1 MTPPDA
7 TDSMDALNVNA
18 RKLHRAA
25 RVRGAA
31 LAQLWLHRGN
41 WRLPVPRALMRRE
54 RDTQLSELM
63 PALSVISL
71 MVGALV
77 FVTLPSALGSS
88 YMTALATLWP
98 VWVIQA
104 APIAAAQVLA
114 MQRAPTLA
122 LELSQRHGNGEFA
135 ALALMQSSPAAWPCV
150 PLLAAHTA
158 LTVAASYLLIA
169 LTLLLGFASA
179 FVLAVGDLRQ
189 AADAVF
195 VLVTPLD
202 FLRSGIAAAVLGFTC
217 SLSAMLF
224 AWPGTQTAAAAVD
237 AHRLG
242 LRAMAVSSASIIAMA
257 VAFNWVMGLLGF
269 LKWW

>member
-1 MTPPDA
+1 MTPDI
-7 TDSMDALNVNA
+7 LNANA
-18 RKLHRAA
+18 QKLHLAA
-25 RVRGAA
+25 RVRAEA
-31 LAQLWLHRGN
+31 LTQLWLHRGH
-41 WRLPVPRALMRRE
+41 WRLPLPRALMRRE

-63 PALSVISL
+63 PAVLVISL

-122 LELSQRHGNGEFA
+122 LELSQRHVSGEFA
-135 ALALMQSSPAAWPCV
+135 ALALLQSSPAAWPCV

-158 LTVAASYLLIA
+158 VTVAASYLLIA

-179 FVLAVGDLRQ
+179 FVLAIGDLRQ
-189 AADAVF
+189 AFDAVF
-195 VLVTPLD
+195 VLVSPVD
-202 FLRSGIAAAVLGFTC
+202 WLRSGLAAAVLGFSC

-224 AWPGTQTAAAAVD
+224 AWPGTQSSAQAVD
-237 AHRLG
+237 VHRLG
-242 LRAMAVSSASIIAMA
+242 LRAMAVSSACIIAMA

>member
-1 MTPPDA
+1 LNTAAA
-7 TDSMDALNVNA
+7 T
-18 RKLHRAA
+18 LHRAA

-31 LAQLWLHRGN
+31 LTQLWLYRSH
-41 WRLPVPRALMRRE
+41 WRLPLPRALMQRE
-54 RDTQLSELM
+54 RDTQLAELM
-63 PALSVISL
+63 PAVLVISL
-71 MVGALV
+71 MVGALM

-122 LELSQRHGNGEFA
+122 LELSQRHAGGEFA
-135 ALALMQSSPAAWPCV
+135 ALALVQSSPAAWPCV
-150 PLLAAHTA
+150 PLLAAHTVV
-158 LTVAASYLLIA
+158 TVAASYLLIA

-195 VLVTPLD
+195 VLVSPID
-202 FLRSGIAAAVLGFTC
+202 WLRSGLAAAVLGFTC

-224 AWPGTQTAAAAVD
+224 AWPGTQSTAQALD

-242 LRAMAVSSASIIAMA
+242 LRAMAVSSACTIAMA
-257 VAFNWVMGLLGF
+257 VAFNRVMGLLEF

>member
-1 MTPPDA
+1 MNTAAA
-7 TDSMDALNVNA
+7 T
-18 RKLHRAA
+18 LHRAA

-31 LAQLWLHRGN
+31 LTQLWLYRSH
-41 WRLPVPRALMRRE
+41 WRLPLPRALMQRE
-54 RDTQLSELM
+54 RDTQLAELM
-63 PALSVISL
+63 PAVLVISL
-71 MVGALV
+71 MVGALM

-122 LELSQRHGNGEFA
+122 LELSQRYAGGEFA
-135 ALALMQSSPAAWPCV
+135 ALALVQSSPAAWPCV
-150 PLLAAHTA
+150 PLLAAHTVV
-158 LTVAASYLLIA
+158 TVAASYLLIA

-195 VLVTPLD
+195 VLVSPID
-202 FLRSGIAAAVLGFTC
+202 WLRSGLAAAVLGFTC

-224 AWPGTQTAAAAVD
+224 AWPGTQSTAQALD

-242 LRAMAVSSASIIAMA
+242 LRAMAVSSACTIAMA
-257 VAFNWVMGLLGF
+257 VAFNRVMGLLEF